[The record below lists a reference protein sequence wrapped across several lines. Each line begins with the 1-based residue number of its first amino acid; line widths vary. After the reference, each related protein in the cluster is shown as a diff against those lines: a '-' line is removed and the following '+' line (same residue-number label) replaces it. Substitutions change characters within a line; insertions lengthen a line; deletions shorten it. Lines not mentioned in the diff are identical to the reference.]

1 MVKRELA
8 LEGRAMGL
16 GEGYNVE
23 YGGRVSRMTSTWKDR
38 VAYS

>member
-23 YGGRVSRMTSTWKDR
+23 YGGGCQG
-38 VAYS
+38 